1 MQNAACREFLGD
13 SLSFI
18 IDCYSVLLQW
28 AASLMGQCALLV
40 ALHWTITIMFIVFLV
55 TLVENKLSL
64 SLSLSLLFYK

>member
-1 MQNAACREFLGD
+1 MHLACTCLF

-40 ALHWTITIMFIVFLV
+40 AHHWTISIMFTVFLV
-55 TLVENKLSL
+55 TLYVENKLYL
-64 SLSLSLLFYK
+64 SH